1 MPSGLGTPGP
11 RLPVADIR
19 KTRRLDSA
27 PTRACI
33 SVPCIAGSRHGL
45 IHPLYLPTCALVCV
59 PERAGRPGIPRPIR
73 DPMRLCDDPKAATT
87 GTSGFRIRT
96 GLRDEKNRGSPIL
109 ALVPEAGRE
118 VQSMSSTPGNVRDVA
133 IARRNLRHSFY
144 SQSAKISPLG
154 RIPPPYRTRRLP
166 SSRPLSRVTVVR
178 PRNHWSWPTNPLP
191 SQSPLPCTQHPSFQ
205 IPVELFV

>member
-1 MPSGLGTPGP
+1 M
-11 RLPVADIR
+11 ADTR

-96 GLRDEKNRGSPIL
+96 GLRDEKNWGSPIL

-133 IARRNLRHSFY
+133 IARRNYEAFVLFSISENITTRENPPALSDKEATQQPTPQQSY
-144 SQSAKISPLG
+144 SGPSSKSLELAHKPAPIPE
-154 RIPPPYRTRRLP
+154 PPPTHATP
-166 SSRPLSRVTVVR
+166 FIPD
-178 PRNHWSWPTNPLP
+178 PR
-191 SQSPLPCTQHPSFQ
+191 
-205 IPVELFV
+205 